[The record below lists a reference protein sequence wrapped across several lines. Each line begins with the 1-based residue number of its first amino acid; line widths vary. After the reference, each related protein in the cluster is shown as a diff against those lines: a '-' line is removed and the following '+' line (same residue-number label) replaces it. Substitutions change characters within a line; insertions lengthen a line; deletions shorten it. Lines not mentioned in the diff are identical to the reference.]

1 MAMLESDHRV
11 REDRINDQRYY
22 DPLNDG
28 KSRIELIDSMGGDL
42 SIVNDARASF
52 DKSKKE
58 LDEKDRKLISY
69 LIKHQHTS
77 PFRGVVFKFKVKAPL
92 YIGRQWWKHVIASN
106 HNEEQLGWNEKSFRY
121 VAIDDSNE
129 FYIPP
134 SFRQQSKNNKQSTE
148 GSLPP
153 AENAQAIAI
162 YQEQCENSYQAYS
175 QLLELGVGR
184 EQARG
189 VLIPSV
195 YTSWVWTVSLQAL
208 LNFINLRLGDGA
220 QTEIGAYAQA
230 IVELVQPIVPVSM
243 EAWSK
248 HHGKKA

>member
-1 MAMLESDHRV
+1 MNFR
-11 REDRINDQRYY
+11 
-22 DPLNDG
+22 DPLGDN
-28 KSRIELIDSMGGDL
+28 KSRIELIDSMGNDL

-52 DKSKKE
+52 EKTSNA
-58 LDEKDRKLISY
+58 LNEKDIKLINY

-92 YIGRQWWKHVIASN
+92 YICRQWWKHVIASN
-106 HNEEQLGWNEKSFRY
+106 HNDEQLGWNEKSFRY

-134 SFRQQSKNNKQSTE
+134 TFRKQSKNNKQATL
-148 GSLPP
+148 GSL
-153 AENAQAIAI
+153 EEDINSEAIKI
-162 YQEQCENSYQAYS
+162 YAKQCENSYQAYT
-175 QLLELGVGR
+175 QLLKLGVGR

-208 LNFINLRLGDGA
+208 LNFIGLRLGAGA
-220 QTEIGAYAQA
+220 QSEIGAYAQA
-230 IVELVQPIVPVSM
+230 IVELIKPIVPASM
-243 EAWSK
+243 EAWSTYATK
-248 HHGKKA
+248 E